1 MKFGNNTLL
10 LSTKLKIPTPR
21 KNYVIRKK
29 LFSQLDTASEMSV
42 IFIQGGAG
50 TGKTT
55 LVASYIRERQVNT
68 IAWLSLDSGI
78 SNLYSFWLYFASAL
92 CPFLEDGDLFLKFM
106 KSADI
111 RNVSQLIIML
121 INRIQTDQDYYM
133 VLDDIHALSDPELI
147 ASFELFLQSVPENFH
162 LFMLSRE
169 EPPVY
174 LGSLAVAGKLLFI
187 DSSHMSLSEEE
198 GMDFL
203 IHTLNVQETP
213 EKLAQLNHYAEGWI
227 GGLQLLIAAKSMGH
241 YSGELL
247 KAGGGIATAY
257 LNKELFE
264 NLNDSEKDFLVKT
277 GAFSYFDYGICTSI
291 FPDIP
296 QNVFR
301 NMVESLIAK
310 NLFII
315 ILDEEKEIYRY
326 HNILSEYLKQLYDHL
341 PDQEAYNLRT
351 QVADQLEQRN
361 DYEESLRLHVEN
373 KDYYSI
379 MRIAKTCDNSFETIT
394 YLDKVPVPI
403 LVENPELAAL
413 SFMYNIWKMSDIER
427 TKNLFLQ
434 FKEKYE
440 DSVLFHMLSFAEI
453 LISDNKRM
461 QPQLNPLTVEQ
472 IEQLDLN
479 KTGKAFILIEN
490 STALMDNMKYQEA
503 EKCIRLALAII
514 DENNVY
520 VEFFAIDQLAQIYEE
535 VGRLNDSLKCYLDN
549 KKILEQSSAMLGM
562 ESNYYFG
569 LLGVYMRRMDLEES
583 KNALSLCETTMQ
595 GKSIQSDVAV
605 VTLLFHQAEMN
616 FLLNKN
622 EQGRKEAYALIRN
635 CPNYNIL
642 TFSRLLYELACLN
655 LLDDALKEQTL
666 KELHA
671 EKLLA
676 GQPFHKILY
685 ARLIYNTG
693 MHPEAMKAAEDV
705 LTFARKNYNLLRLV
719 EAGVL
724 KLYMLTNTMESKSTT
739 REIHNLTLEIIHYAC
754 ENRILLPIY
763 LDRSIMLPLLTEI
776 QSEYLQNPKLLP
788 PEEYK
793 FVQDAILLCKDDSL
807 RSGNKRNLTQREVE
821 ILEELSLGITNKE
834 IADKLCI
841 STATVKTH
849 VLNVYSKL
857 GVSSRLMAVE
867 LARKEGLLN
876 TLLSREIF

>member
-1 MKFGNNTLL
+1 MNFGNNTLL

-21 KNYVIRKK
+21 KNYVIRRK
-29 LFSQLDTASEMSV
+29 LYLQLDTASEMSV

-55 LVASYIRERQVNT
+55 LVSSYIRERQLDT

-92 CPFLEDGDLFLKFM
+92 CPFLEDGDHFLNFM

-121 INRIQTDQDYYM
+121 INRIQTDQDYYL
-133 VLDDIHALSDPELI
+133 VLDDVHALADPELI
-147 ASFELFLQSVPENFH
+147 TSFELFLQSVPENLH

-174 LGSLAVAGKLLFI
+174 LGSLAVAGRLLFI
-187 DSSHMSLSEEE
+187 DSSHMVLSEEE

-203 IHTLNVQETP
+203 IHTLNVQEPP
-213 EKLAQLNHYAEGWI
+213 EKLAQLNRYAEGWI
-227 GGLQLLIAAKSMGH
+227 GGLQLVVAAKSMGH

-257 LNKELFE
+257 LNRELFE

-277 GAFSYFDYGICTSI
+277 GAFSYFDYGICASI
-291 FPDIP
+291 FPDIS

-301 NMVESLIAK
+301 DMVESLIAK

-341 PDQEAYNLRT
+341 PDQEGFKLRK
-351 QVADQLEQRN
+351 QAAKQLEQRN
-361 DYEESLRLHVEN
+361 DYEEALRLYDEN
-373 KDYYSI
+373 KDYHDI
-379 MRIAKTCDNSFETIT
+379 MRIAKTCDNSFETVT
-394 YLDKVPVPI
+394 YLDKIPIHI
-403 LVENPELAAL
+403 LVESPELAAL
-413 SFMYNIWKMSDIER
+413 SFMYNIWKMTDIER

-440 DSVLFHMLSFAEI
+440 DSVLYHMLSFAEI
-453 LISDNKRM
+453 LITDNKRI

-490 STALMDNMKYQEA
+490 SAALMDNMKYEEA
-503 EKCIRLALAII
+503 EKCIRLALTII

-535 VGRLNDSLKCYLDN
+535 VGRLNDSLECYLDN
-549 KKILEQSSAMLGM
+549 KKILEHSSAMLGM

-569 LLGVYMRRMDLEES
+569 LLGVYMRRMDLDES
-583 KNALSLCETTMQ
+583 KNTLSLCEATMQ
-595 GKSIQSDVAV
+595 EKSIQSEVAV
-605 VTLLFHQAEMN
+605 VTLLFHHAEMN

-622 EQGRKEAYALIRN
+622 EQGKKEANALIKN
-635 CPNYNIL
+635 YPNYSIL
-642 TFSRLLYELACLN
+642 SFSRLLYELECLD
-655 LLDDALKEQTL
+655 LLDDTLKEQSI
-666 KELHA
+666 KELNA
-671 EKLLA
+671 KKSLSD
-676 GQPFHKILY
+676 QPFYKILY

-693 MHPEAMKAAEDV
+693 MHTEAMEETEEV
-705 LTFARKNYNLLRLV
+705 LTFARKNNNLLRLV
-719 EAGVL
+719 EAGIL
-724 KLYMLTNTMESKSTT
+724 KLYMLTKNMRNKSIT
-739 REIHNLTLEIIHYAC
+739 REIHNLTLEVIHYAC

-763 LDRSIMLPLLTEI
+763 LDRSVMLPLLTEI
-776 QSEYLQNPKLLP
+776 QSEYVKNPKLLP
-788 PEEYK
+788 PEEYE
-793 FVQDAILLCKDDSL
+793 FVQDAVLLCKEESL
-807 RSGNKRNLTQREVE
+807 HSDHKGNLTQREIE
-821 ILEELSLGITNKE
+821 ILKELSLGITNKE

-841 STATVKTH
+841 SPATVKTH
-849 VLNVYSKL
+849 VLSVYSKL
-857 GVSSRLMAVE
+857 GVSSRLMAAQ
-867 LARKEGLLN
+867 LARKEG
-876 TLLSREIF
+876 II